1 MKRIFLALSFIPSLC
16 LGAAFDFG
24 LDQRSA
30 ANNSWEKRLLLS
42 PAAPGVMV
50 YSPVSKLASWAT
62 LGEGLSVADGVLTVS
77 TTVGPAGPK
86 GEKGE
91 KGDAGPQGP
100 IGLTGVQGPPGI
112 QGLAG
117 ANSTVPGPQGPTGLM
132 GPVGPLG
139 PQGPIGLT
147 GPMGPTGAAA
157 PVPLPS
163 SAVRALNTAFQ
174 VSATRPSLVSY
185 SVDISVVSILLG
197 GTQGTVTLQYADT
210 AAMASPVTV
219 SLATSS
225 TGGVLNVTNIGT
237 ANLVGFVPAGKF
249 VRIVTG
255 NNSGTPTFTFR
266 NGQET
271 IF

>member
-1 MKRIFLALSFIPSLC
+1 MKRILLALSLLPSLC

-42 PAAPGVMV
+42 PVAPGIMV

-86 GEKGE
+86 GEKG
-91 KGDAGPQGP
+91 DAGPQGP
-100 IGLTGVQGPPGI
+100 IGLTGAQGP
-112 QGLAG
+112 QGLQGPAG
-117 ANSTVPGPQGPTGLM
+117 ANSTVPGPQGPS
-132 GPVGPLG
+132 
-139 PQGPIGLT
+139 GPIGLT
-147 GPMGPTGAAA
+147 GPAGPTGAAA

-163 SAVRALNTAFQ
+163 SAARALNTAFQ

-185 SVDISVVSILLG
+185 SVDISVVSLLLG
-197 GTQGTVTLQYADT
+197 GSQGTIALQYADT

-219 SLATSS
+219 SIATSS

-249 VRIVTG
+249 VRIVTT